1 MMDGSQEAVSTANTP
16 PNPPSRAD
24 AILRIPMPNDP
35 AEYAC
40 RLYTALH
47 HVDATG
53 FGRLLVEAPP
63 TRSAWLAVNDQLR
76 RGQTG

>member
-1 MMDGSQEAVSTANTP
+1 
-16 PNPPSRAD
+16 
-24 AILRIPMPNDP
+24 MPNDP

-63 TRSAWLAVNDQLR
+63 MASAWRALNDRLR
-76 RGQTG
+76 RAACRHGNF

>member
-1 MMDGSQEAVSTANTP
+1 
-16 PNPPSRAD
+16 
-24 AILRIPMPNDP
+24 MPNDP

-40 RLYTALH
+40 RLNTALH

-63 TRSAWLAVNDQLR
+63 MASAWCALNDRLR
-76 RGQTG
+76 RAACRHGNF

>member
-1 MMDGSQEAVSTANTP
+1 
-16 PNPPSRAD
+16 
-24 AILRIPMPNDP
+24 MPNDP

-63 TRSAWLAVNDQLR
+63 TRSAWLAVNDRLR
-76 RGQTG
+76 RVQTRELLTPKIPLYSEAPIGAASVSM